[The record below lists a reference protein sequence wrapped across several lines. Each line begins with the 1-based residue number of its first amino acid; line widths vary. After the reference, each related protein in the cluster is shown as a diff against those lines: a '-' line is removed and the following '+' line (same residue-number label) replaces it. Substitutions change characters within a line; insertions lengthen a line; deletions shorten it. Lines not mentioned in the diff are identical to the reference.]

1 VAARRKKRVGF
12 FPKLILT
19 IFIIYSIW
27 TLVSLQVRIR
37 EQKAV
42 VKDLTEQ
49 VETERAKNAELTQQA
64 EAEPDDEYITQ
75 EAQEQG
81 LEMPDTRVFVDVSG
95 N

>member
-1 VAARRKKRVGF
+1 MAARRKKRVGF
-12 FPKLILT
+12 FPKLILG

-27 TLVSLQVRIR
+27 TLVSLQVRIH

-42 VKDLTEQ
+42 VKNLTEQ
-49 VETERAKNAELTQQA
+49 VEAERAKNAELAQQA
-64 EAEPDDEYITQ
+64 EAEQDDEYIKQ
-75 EAQEQG
+75 EAQKQG

>member
-1 VAARRKKRVGF
+1 MAERRKKRVGF
-12 FPKLILT
+12 FPKLILG

-27 TLVSLQVRIR
+27 TLVSLQVRIH

-42 VKDLTEQ
+42 VKNLTEQ
-49 VETERAKNAELTQQA
+49 VEEERARNAELTQQA
-64 EAEPDDEYITQ
+64 EAEPDDEYIAH
-75 EAQEQG
+75 EAQKQG

>member
-1 VAARRKKRVGF
+1 MAARRKKRVGF
-12 FPKLILT
+12 FPKLILG

-27 TLVSLQVRIR
+27 TLVSLQVRIH

-42 VKDLTEQ
+42 VKNLTEQ
-49 VETERAKNAELTQQA
+49 VEAERAKNAELAQQA
-64 EAEPDDEYITQ
+64 EAEPDDEYIKQ
-75 EAQEQG
+75 EAQKQG